1 MGLTVAELVAT
12 LGADASDFDQG
23 LDGMLGKF
31 APIGGAATAAAAV
44 AVAAIAAIGVAVIHY
59 GGQFDEAFDSIRIGT
74 GATGKALAG
83 LQDDFK
89 AVVSSVPTDFA
100 SASTAITDVYQRL
113 EITGR
118 PLQKLTEQFLELSRI
133 TGTDVSENVRLGT
146 RLFGDWSVKSKD
158 QADALDLV
166 FRATQQSG
174 IGISDLMQTVVEFG
188 APLRNMGFSFNDSVA
203 MLAKWEKEGVNTST
217 VLTGM
222 KFALK
227 TFAKAGE
234 DPQKALASLIPK
246 MHDMKDA
253 QAAMTLGMQ
262 TFGLRAGPD
271 MVAAIREGRFE
282 YADFAK
288 AIANGHDTIGKAA
301 ADTDDW
307 RESLTLL
314 KNKALVALEPALSS
328 AFGGLSKAVAVAG
341 KALTSGKAK
350 NIFGGISDAFGV
362 AEDKLAA
369 GWRAIAPIVMPVLR
383 EWVQTTQI
391 YMRRIMPIVAAVF
404 RAIVQIVKWAW
415 PTVKTIILGALNV
428 IAGVMRLVMAV
439 MRGDWSGAWKAIQQ
453 IVRGAAR
460 ILGAVI
466 HALAASAKAI
476 LSAAWGALKALT
488 VAAWNGIVSGVQ
500 SNVSRVVS
508 FVASLPG
515 RIVSAIGN
523 LGSLLYS
530 AGASLIQGL
539 ISGIEDRL
547 SELWSKVS
555 SIAGRIRDLKGP
567 LDYDRVLLRPAG
579 QAIMAG
585 LVQGIDE
592 GTSGLERKLGE
603 VTRSIGVSPSLRVD
617 SALALAGAAGPGR
630 AMSPGVVHE
639 HYHVHIPGGSVL
651 VGTLDEAARVLSP
664 HVTRHQDRTAARKGR
679 GR

>member
-59 GGQFDEAFDSIRIGT
+59 GGQFDNAFDSIRIGT
-74 GATGKALAG
+74 GKTGAALAG
-83 LQDDFK
+83 LEDDFK

-100 SASTAITDVYQRL
+100 SASTALKDVYQRL

-133 TGTDVSENVRLGT
+133 TGSDVSENVRLGT
-146 RLFGDWSVKSKD
+146 RLFGDWSIASKD
-158 QADALDLV
+158 QAGALNLV

-174 IGISDLMQTVVEFG
+174 IGINDLMQTVVEFG
-188 APLRNMGFSFNDSVA
+188 APLRNMGFSFGDSVA

-234 DPQKALASLIPK
+234 DPQKALAELIPK

-288 AIANGHDTIGKAA
+288 AIAGGHDTITKAA
-301 ADTDDW
+301 KDTADW
-307 RESLTLL
+307 QESLTLL
-314 KNKALVALEPALSS
+314 KNQALVALEPALSA
-328 AFGGLSKAVAVAG
+328 AFGGLSKAVDAAG

-350 NIFGGISDAFGV
+350 SIFGGIADAFGV
-362 AEDKLAA
+362 VRDKLVAA
-369 GWRAIAPIVMPVLR
+369 WRAIAPILMPVLR

-391 YMRRIMPIVAAVF
+391 YMRRIMPIVSAVF
-404 RAIVQIVKWAW
+404 RAIVQVVRWAW
-415 PTVKTIILGALNV
+415 PVVKEIILGALNV
-428 IAGVMRLVMAV
+428 IAGVMRLVMAL
-439 MRGDWSGAWKAIQQ
+439 MRGDWKTAWKAVQQ
-453 IVRGAAR
+453 IVRGASR
-460 ILGAVI
+460 IVSAVVRSL
-466 HALAASAKAI
+466 LASLVAI
-476 LSAAWGALKALT
+476 GRAGWNLLKAAT
-488 VAAWNGIVSGVQ
+488 SAAWNGIVGAVKGG
-500 SNVSRVVS
+500 VSRSIS

-515 RIVSAIGN
+515 RILGALGS
-523 LGSLLYS
+523 LGSLLYN
-530 AGASLIQGL
+530 AGAELIGGL
-539 ISGIEDRL
+539 LRGIEDRL
-547 SELWSKVS
+547 SALWSTVS
-555 SIAGRIRDLKGP
+555 SIAGKIRDLKGP

-592 GTSGLERKLGE
+592 GTGSLERKLGE
-603 VTRSIGVSPSLRVD
+603 VTRSIRVSPSLGVD
-617 SALALAGAAGPGR
+617 SALAATGAPGR
-630 AMSPGVVHE
+630 FAQRASVIHE
-639 HYHVHIPGGSVL
+639 HYHVHMPGGSVL